1 MQRKVISLD
10 KDTVL
15 WEAGDSARTIAV
27 LEKGKLAAR
36 ADGGLVGI
44 LWPEMVLGESALFEA
59 EGSTRTATVA
69 AVQDDTVVAE
79 YPPAVVRAALEEGDD
94 SLAQQILR
102 TLIGQIC
109 RNFLMVITAK
119 RGYAFIEH
127 PLRSLVRGIAE
138 DAARAQPLKV
148 WDSYQMT
155 ARTLFDLRDLSDRT
169 LSAIGPDPA
178 ARGDLVEQASG
189 LLDDLFGRGRRRVR
203 RRGLPQGGAGKDRL
217 VGVRRSLTG
226 G

>member
-1 MQRKVISLD
+1 MQRKVVSLD

-15 WEAGDSARTIAV
+15 WETGDSARTIAV

-36 ADGGLVGI
+36 TDEGLIGI

-69 AVQDDTVVAE
+69 AVQDGTVVVE

-127 PLRSLVRGIAE
+127 PLHSLVRGIAE
-138 DAARAQPLKV
+138 DAAKAQPFKV

-155 ARTLFDLRDLSDRT
+155 ARSLSDLRDLSDRC
-169 LSAIGPDPA
+169 P
-178 ARGDLVEQASG
+178 
-189 LLDDLFGRGRRRVR
+189 
-203 RRGLPQGGAGKDRL
+203 
-217 VGVRRSLTG
+217 
-226 G
+226 

>member
-1 MQRKVISLD
+1 MQRKVVSLD

-36 ADGGLVGI
+36 TDEGLVGI
-44 LWPEMVLGESALFEA
+44 LWPEMVLGESALFG
-59 EGSTRTATVA
+59 EGNTRTATVA
-69 AVQDDTVVAE
+69 AVQDDTVVVE

-127 PLRSLVRGIAE
+127 PLHSLVRGIAE
-138 DAARAQPLKV
+138 DALKGQPFKV

-178 ARGDLVEQASG
+178 ARGDLAEQASG
-189 LLDDLFGRGRRRVR
+189 LLDDLFE
-203 RRGLPQGGAGKDRL
+203 GGAAAS
-217 VGVRRSLTG
+217 GVEDFLKAEREKTDWWAKG
-226 G
+226 GA

>member
-1 MQRKVISLD
+1 MQRKVVSLD

-27 LEKGKLAAR
+27 LEKGRLAAR
-36 ADGGLVGI
+36 ADEGLIGI
-44 LWPEMVLGESALFEA
+44 LWPEMVLGESALFEP
-59 EGSTRTATVA
+59 EGGKRTATVVA
-69 AVQDDTVVAE
+69 LQDDTVVVE

-94 SLAQQILR
+94 SLAQQVLR

-127 PLRSLVRGIAE
+127 PLHSLVRGIAE
-138 DAARAQPLKV
+138 DAAKAQPFRA

-155 ARTLFDLRDLSDRT
+155 AHALSDLRDLSNRT
-169 LSAIGPDPA
+169 LSAIGPDPS

-189 LLDDLFGRGRRRVR
+189 LLDELFE
-203 RRGLPQGGAGKDRL
+203 GGAAASGIEDFLKTEREKTDWWA
-217 VGVRRSLTG
+217 SG
-226 G
+226 GA

>member
-1 MQRKVISLD
+1 MQRKVVSLD

-27 LEKGKLAAR
+27 LEKGKLAVR
-36 ADGGLVGI
+36 APEGLIGI

-59 EGSTRTATVA
+59 EGGARTATVA
-69 AVQDDTVVAE
+69 DLQDDTVVAE
-79 YPPAVVRAALEEGDD
+79 YPPEVVRAALEEGDD
-94 SLAQQILR
+94 GLAQQILR

-119 RGYAFIEH
+119 RGYTFIEH
-127 PLRSLVRGIAE
+127 PLHSLVRGIAE
-138 DAARAQPLKV
+138 DAAKAQPFKV

-155 ARTLFDLRDLSDRT
+155 ARALYDLRDLSDRT
-169 LSAIGPDPA
+169 LSTIGPDPA

-189 LLDDLFGRGRRRVR
+189 LLDDLFE
-203 RRGLPQGGAGKDRL
+203 GGAAAS
-217 VGVRRSLTG
+217 GVQDFLKAEREKTDWWASG
-226 G
+226 GS